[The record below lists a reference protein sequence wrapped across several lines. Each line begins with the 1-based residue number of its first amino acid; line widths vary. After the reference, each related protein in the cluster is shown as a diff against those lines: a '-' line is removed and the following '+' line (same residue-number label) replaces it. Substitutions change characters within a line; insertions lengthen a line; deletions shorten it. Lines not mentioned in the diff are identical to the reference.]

1 MLSAGNKPLGVTLL
15 GVNDRD
21 GAILELF
28 LDQHWSSNCL
38 LVSEEFADLCILD
51 LDSLGGKK
59 LLQQQ
64 QDNNPDRPL
73 IVLSVRDVTIDDVHL
88 LRKPLSGQLLKSAI
102 DDCISVLD
110 LRVPEEEPP
119 TSTPVVESIVRPIRQ
134 TTPKPR
140 SEARRE
146 VDTALAVLKN
156 NDRRNAL
163 PNSSTQARII
173 RGSCGHMDR
182 FEVNISPGSNTVYYD
197 PNTLLQQELKSAI
210 DQCRQEAR
218 PLRMSLPDDKYIAL
232 LPESNIALTNLSD
245 SKLRPRCL
253 LPINKYQFQID
264 FPDGHETDR
273 LYTRTEAPQDID
285 GLLWK
290 VTLWSARGRLPLGIH
305 IDTTIGLRQWP
316 NLTRLLTIP
325 QFLRIAAL
333 WVKTP
338 QSLSKTADMLNIE
351 ARYVCAFFSACY
363 ALELTQ
369 SLSSTEDGG
378 ALENDQK
385 SSAAPKGLLRRILLR
400 LRVA

>member
-1 MLSAGNKPLGVTLL
+1 MLSAGNKPLGVALL

-64 QDNNPDRPL
+64 QESHPDRPL
-73 IVLSVRDVTIDDVHL
+73 IVISVRDVTIDDVHL
-88 LRKPLSGQLLKSAI
+88 LRKPLSGQLLKRAI
-102 DDCISVLD
+102 DDCVSVLD
-110 LRVPEEEPP
+110 LQAPVEEPP
-119 TSTPVVESIVRPIRQ
+119 TSTPKPIPEA
-134 TTPKPR
+134 TPKTR
-140 SEARRE
+140 SEAHRE
-146 VDTALAVLKN
+146 ADTALTVFKN
-156 NDRRNAL
+156 NDRRSAL
-163 PNSSTQARII
+163 PNSATQARII

-182 FEVNISPGSNTVYYD
+182 FEVNISPGSNILYYD
-197 PNTLLQQELKSAI
+197 PNTLLQQELKNAI
-210 DQCRQEAR
+210 DQCRREAR
-218 PLRMSLPDDKYIAL
+218 PLRMSLPDDKYIVL
-232 LPESNIALTNLSD
+232 LPEFNIALTNLSD

-253 LPINKYQFQID
+253 LPVNKYQFQID
-264 FPDGHETDR
+264 FPDERESDQLVTHTH
-273 LYTRTEAPQDID
+273 TEPAQDID

-290 VTLWSARGRLPLGIH
+290 VTLWSARGRLPLGIQ

-316 NLTRLLTIP
+316 NLTRLLAIP

-338 QSLSKTADMLNIE
+338 QTLSKTADLLNIE
-351 ARYVCAFFSACY
+351 ARYVSAFFSACY

-369 SLSSTEDGG
+369 SLSSAENEV

-385 SSAAPKGLLRRILLR
+385 SSVAPKGLLRRILQR